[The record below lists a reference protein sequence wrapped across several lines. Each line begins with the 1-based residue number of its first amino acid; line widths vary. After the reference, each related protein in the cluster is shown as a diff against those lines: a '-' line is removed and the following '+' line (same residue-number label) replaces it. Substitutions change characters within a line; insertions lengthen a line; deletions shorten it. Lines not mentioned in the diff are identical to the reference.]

1 MNRESEQGNAGIF
14 LYVMESLSTSL
25 RLEEN
30 MYCNFLPAGGE
41 KKNPL
46 SLSQLTRAVNFI
58 IIIIGYILQQHLDD
72 QAGS

>member
-41 KKNPL
+41 KKKPL

-58 IIIIGYILQQHLDD
+58 IIIIACILQQHLDD
-72 QAGS
+72 QSGS